1 MALRRGLPGEV
12 VVSLLGDTPEDYADD
27 MIVSDHDPGSAKVE
41 LRSELSF
48 SLRKSDDVPFMM
60 VEDEV
65 NSQFFRLGINEY
77 KMAKLFDGQRTLRQ
91 VMKDATELLGAD
103 KVDGAEVSR
112 LAGWLVQSGL
122 AKVSDGSLS
131 SAAAPKTTGQKL
143 LNPLNQAAKLGQW
156 NPLFLKIS
164 LPNPQRILKYVA
176 PLFTHFFS
184 RYFFLVWCSVCVYG
198 AYNVVMQWDRFWSSL
213 QDVFAR
219 ENWLYLMV
227 VWIVLK
233 IVHETGHAIACMRY
247 GGTVT
252 RCGLMFIVFSPIAW
266 VDVTSAWSFRS
277 RWRRIIVSA
286 AGMYVEFFIA
296 AVAAIIWAR
305 TDNAMVAS
313 ICRNVVLSASLTTL
327 LFNLNFLM
335 RFDGYYIL
343 TDLLDIQNLYQS
355 GQQYTQYARRRY
367 LLGLQTPLPKF
378 TGMKLSLV
386 RLYGIGAM
394 LWRVTFCVGILF
406 VAAQLFR
413 GAGIVLAVFSGV
425 IWFGIPFARFLV
437 TLFVGNGR
445 ERPDL
450 ARFGL
455 VSLVGLVLLGV
466 FLVLPWP
473 GQTVAHGVVQYSPL
487 RPIRVNSPGFVS
499 TIKARIGQQVKAG
512 DLLLTLDNQEVV
524 NELADL
530 ELQIQIQEIA
540 ARISHRNNEMAEYE
554 AIKKRLDS
562 LQEQQVRVA
571 GKVATLEVRAP
582 IDGTVI
588 APNLESLEGKYVES
602 GTDLLSVGST
612 GEKEVRLSIEQGDI
626 EAFRDQSNSDV
637 RLSIRG
643 HRLRK
648 DAARLERV
656 NPRATRRVLHGGL
669 AATSGGPLAVQQS
682 SEGEMEDLV
691 LVEPHFEG
699 VVKIPQALSAEL
711 RSGEICK
718 VSLGRGHQ
726 RVYEKLYAI
735 AKSYFDA
742 KAGGSVL

>member
-1 MALRRGLPGEV
+1 M
-12 VVSLLGDTPEDYADD
+12 SLFGDPTEGCAED
-27 MIVSDHDPGSAKVE
+27 MIVSDHDPGGAKVA

-48 SLRKSDDVPFMM
+48 SLRKSDDLPFMM
-60 VEDEV
+60 VQDEV
-65 NSQFFRLGINEY
+65 NSQYFRLGINEY
-77 KMAKLFDGQRTLRQ
+77 KMAQLFDGQRTLRQ
-91 VMKDATELLGAD
+91 VVKEATELLGED
-103 KVDGAEVSR
+103 KVESGEVSR

-122 AKVSDGSLS
+122 AQVTDGSLS
-131 SAAAPKTTGQKL
+131 SAAPPTSTGQKL

-156 NPLFLKIS
+156 NPLFLKIA
-164 LPNPQRILKYVA
+164 LPNPERILAYFA

-184 RYFFLVWCSVCVYG
+184 RYFFLIWCGVCAYG
-198 AYNVVMQWDRFWSSL
+198 TYNVMMHWDRFWSSL

-219 ENWLYLMV
+219 DNWLYLMI

-233 IVHETGHAIACMRY
+233 IVHEGGHAIACMRY

-266 VDVTSAWSFRS
+266 VDVTSSWSFRS

-296 AVAAIIWAR
+296 AVAAIVWAR

-313 ICRNVVLSASLTTL
+313 ICRNVVLSASVTTL

-367 LLGLQTPLPKF
+367 LFGLQTPLPKF

-413 GAGIVLAVFSGV
+413 GAGIVLAVFSGLV
-425 IWFGIPFARFLV
+425 WFGVPFARFLV
-437 TLFVGNGR
+437 TLCVGSGR
-445 ERPDL
+445 DRPNL

-455 VSLVGLVLLGV
+455 VSLVGIVLLGV
-466 FLVLPWP
+466 ALVLPWP

-499 TIKARIGQQVKAG
+499 TIEARIGQQVQVG
-512 DLLLTLDNQEVV
+512 DLLLTLENQEVT

-530 ELQIQIQEIA
+530 EFQIQIQEIA
-540 ARISHRNNEMAEYE
+540 ARIAHRDNEMAEYE
-554 AIKKRLDS
+554 AIKKKLDS
-562 LQEQQVRVA
+562 LQDQRLRVA
-571 GKVATLEVRAP
+571 GKVATLDVRAP

-588 APNLESLEGKYVES
+588 APDLKSLEGKYVES

-612 GEKEVRLSIEQGDI
+612 GEKEVRVSIEQSNI

-682 SEGEMEDLV
+682 ADGGSEDLV

-699 VVKIPQALSAEL
+699 VVKVPKTLSSEL

-742 KAGGSVL
+742 KAAGSVL